1 MKNPLP
7 KIEKKLLFLC
17 TLSLFLILYVIN
29 LFFLFRHYFPAVPD
43 EMICGYPDQQF
54 NLSAFQEGF
63 IPLWN
68 PLIAC
73 GTPHLATWQSSVF
86 YFPIWIWNFTGLS
99 KGYMTLALVHIL
111 FAFLGFFL
119 WLRSREIETFWSV
132 LFGLALVTS
141 GHWVQ
146 SWGLSS
152 MLQTASFI
160 PWIFWTLQ
168 KASSKKKFT
177 WWLLT
182 SLFLGLQILA
192 GYPFFVFYTWIVAV
206 IWFLFQKPSISLV
219 LCLGLALLGA
229 LILGCVEWLPFL
241 DFWSYGIRNT
251 YSESLPYFDRPAEFL
266 TLLQPDI
273 LGSPGRNGYP
283 AAVSNWYFGD
293 LYLGLIPLFLWIS
306 TFLRRGPLEK
316 QNRFWAWAALFI
328 LFMMACL
335 NFPIPKGR
343 ILSIFE
349 LINPSKAVC
358 VFIFAALTS
367 GALSLKEKFRD
378 ISGSKKDQWVSIIA
392 LFIIINCFWTPA
404 RLLHLIAN
412 PYEDSQYQTSADQV
426 RRAAGPHRILSLKT
440 NSIHFELN
448 GFYEKS
454 SLFPILSFLPNTN
467 MVSNIRSAGAYLT
480 FTTSSFNELTKYL
493 LKGFPYEGDL
503 LDIADVGLLLLP
515 QSLNSRKFKA
525 VGKVNDNFL
534 IINQQ
539 APGPMFY
546 VPGSIEK
553 SNRPEVLYALARPKS
568 LWRQKVYLEK
578 NEFDSDISLA
588 PARRDLVF
596 TPAEGLQKPVGSR
609 ISLSQNFPAKGFVAF
624 NESCVPGWRAWVDGK
639 PEPILRAYGLFM
651 AVPLSEGG
659 HHQVDFRYE
668 PTAFRLGAFISLL
681 SLGLLGFWGIARGPT
696 R

>member
-1 MKNPLP
+1 MKIYFPEL
-7 KIEKKLLFLC
+7 EKKIFFYFLIILLM
-17 TLSLFLILYVIN
+17 LSLIN
-29 LFFLFRHYFPAVPD
+29 LFFLFRHYLPAVPD
-43 EMICGYPDQQF
+43 AMICFYPDQQF
-54 NLSAFQEGF
+54 NLSVFQKGF

-73 GTPHLATWQSSVF
+73 GSPNLATWQSSVF
-86 YFPIWIWNFTGLS
+86 YFPNWIWNFTELS
-99 KGYMTLALVHIL
+99 QGYMTLALAHIL
-111 FAFLGFFL
+111 FAFIGFFL
-119 WLRSREIETFWSV
+119 WLRSQKV
-132 LFGLALVTS
+132 DPFGGFLIALAFVTS
-141 GHWVQ
+141 GHWIQ
-146 SWGLSS
+146 CWGLSS
-152 MLQTASFI
+152 LLAAASFI
-160 PWIFWTLQ
+160 PWIFLALQ
-168 KASSKKKFT
+168 NALSKQHLK
-177 WWLLT
+177 WWFLA
-182 SLFLGLQILA
+182 SLFLGMQILA
-192 GYPFFVFYTWIVAV
+192 GYPFFIFYTWIMLLF
-206 IWFLFQKPSISLV
+206 WFLFQKPSSVDV
-219 LCLGLALLGA
+219 LCLGLTLLCALA
-229 LILGCVEWLPFL
+229 LGCVQWLPFL

-251 YSESLPYFDRPAEFL
+251 SDGNFPYFDKPAEFL

-273 LGSPGRNGYP
+273 LGFPGRNGYP
-283 AAVSNWYFGD
+283 GAVANWTFGD
-293 LYLGLIPLFLWIS
+293 LYLGLIPLALWLS
-306 TFLRRGPLEK
+306 TIFRWGSQEK
-316 QNRFWAWAALFI
+316 QNRFWAWTALFI
-328 LFMMACL
+328 LFAMAFL
-335 NFPIPKGR
+335 NFPIAKGIPLY
-343 ILSIFE
+343 ILK

-358 VFIFAALTS
+358 VFVFAALTS
-367 GALSLKEKFRD
+367 AALSLNSFFQKA
-378 ISGSKKDQWVSIIA
+378 SGSKKTYWVWVIT
-392 LFIIINCFWTPA
+392 LFIVVNIFWTPI
-404 RLLHLIAN
+404 RLLHLVAN
-412 PYEDSQYQTSADQV
+412 PYEDLQYQTSVSQV
-426 RRAAGPHRILSLKT
+426 RLTAGPHRILSLKAD
-440 NSIHFELN
+440 SLHYDLN

-454 SLFPILSFLPNTN
+454 SQGPILSFLPNTN
-467 MVSNIRSAGAYLT
+467 MVSNIRSAGAYLN
-480 FTTSSFNELTKYL
+480 FSTSSFNELTKYL

-525 VGKVNDNFL
+525 VGKLNDNFL

-546 VPGSIEK
+546 VPSSIEK

-681 SLGLLGFWGIARGPT
+681 SLGLLGFWGIRRPT